1 MAKVFVSY
9 SWDSEE
15 YKKQINLFV
24 QRLKQRGIDIIFDG
38 DAHLG
43 ERLPDFMET
52 NINMCDYVLMCCT
65 PLYKEKADARLQTN
79 KQLSGVGYENTIITA
94 EIYSKNNQCK
104 FIPILFKGTWE
115 TSVPQW
121 ATSKLGIDLTKDNE
135 EEFERLVQ
143 TLVSKEKEILV
154 DKAEESL
161 SDIDSVGTTG
171 KKGQHP
177 FIEVLTVIATII
189 GAVAAIATI
198 IVALFGDN
206 LIERVQGGGNPV
218 SEEDSNFEDSLL
230 QKIWEDSD
238 YNTST
243 YIKNLINTGIRRYN
257 NGEFSTAGV
266 LFEQAIKEGDE
277 GVTARNNLAFM
288 MRRHEYECNSYNI
301 ENLLDQCV
309 KSGGAFAYINYA
321 MYLVSNDEWEK
332 ADSQFEAIA
341 ADDSEIQE
349 CISWWTKLYNRGDC
363 EGNLVLGWLSKYGL
377 YEDTEK
383 TSFDYFRDVKQDYK
397 NMPDFLYVAPDLN

>member
-1 MAKVFVSY
+1 MPRCLFPLPQAF
-9 SWDSEE
+9 
-15 YKKQINLFV
+15 IN
-24 QRLKQRGIDIIFDG
+24 
-38 DAHLG
+38 HLT
-43 ERLPDFMET
+43 LP
-52 NINMCDYVLMCCT
+52 
-65 PLYKEKADARLQTN
+65 YKEKADARLQTN

-94 EIYSKNNQCK
+94 EIYNKNNQCK

-143 TLVSKEKEILV
+143 TLVSKEKEVLV
-154 DKAEESL
+154 DKAEEGL
-161 SDIDSVGTTG
+161 SDIISDKP
-171 KKGQHP
+171 KKPKNQKN
-177 FIEVLTVIATII
+177 FATII
-189 GAVAAIATI
+189 AIVAAIATI
-198 IVALFGDN
+198 MVALFGDN
-206 LIERVQGGGNPV
+206 LIGRIRGGENPV
-218 SEEDSNFEDSLL
+218 SEEDSLL

-277 GVTARNNLAFM
+277 GVTAKNNLAFM